1 MRFTEEEK
9 ELLSDGL
16 LKLLENAGK
25 ARALVHD
32 MKVQN
37 ELEEYM
43 KRVQELNTKVCM
55 GTEEGNE

>member
-16 LKLLENAGK
+16 LKLLENADK
-25 ARALVHD
+25 ARGLVRD
-32 MKVQN
+32 TKVQN
-37 ELEEYM
+37 ELEKYM
-43 KRVQELNTKVCM
+43 NRVQELNTKVCM